1 MKINKKPIR
10 VIPKLDIKGPNVV
23 KGVQMEGL
31 RVVGEPEQLSN
42 LYYND
47 GADELFFTD
56 IVASLY
62 GRNALLEVI
71 SKMSKNIFVP
81 LTVGGGLRS
90 LKDIYEVLRSGADKV
105 SINSQA
111 IKNPKFIEEAVKEFG
126 SSTITITIETN
137 LYNKSNYVFYNNG
150 RDSTNLNPLNW
161 AKECTD
167 RGAGEIFLYSILK
180 DGTGSGFDIE
190 LIKNFKEQ
198 ISVPIVIGGGAGTSS
213 DLENLYKIDF
223 ISGVAVSSILH
234 YSNLNNELGKKQSNE
249 EKSGNFEYL
258 KKKEKNKNFEKMNI
272 KKIKKILSNNFT
284 TTL

>member
-1 MKINKKPIR
+1 MDLNKKPIR
-10 VIPKLDIKGPNVV
+10 VIPKLDIKGSNVV

-31 RVVGEPEQLSN
+31 RVVGEPEELAN
-42 LYYND
+42 LYYNN

-62 GRNALLEVI
+62 GRNALLDVI
-71 SKMSKNIFVP
+71 SRMSKNIFVP
-81 LTVGGGLRS
+81 LTVGGGLRT
-90 LKDIYEVLRSGADKV
+90 LKDIYMVLRSGADKV

-111 IKNPKFIEEAVKEFG
+111 IKNPKFIAEAVKEFG

-150 RDSTNLNPLNW
+150 RDSTKLNPLNW
-161 AKECTD
+161 AKECID

-190 LIKNFKEQ
+190 MIKNFNKQ
-198 ISVPIVIGGGAGTSS
+198 INVPIIIGGGAGTSL
-213 DLENLYKIDF
+213 DLENLSKIDF
-223 ISGVAVSSILH
+223 ISGVALSSILH
-234 YSNLNNELGKKQSNE
+234 YSNLKKGKDKDFNS
-249 EKSGNFEYL
+249 KKDGNFEYL
-258 KKKEKNKNFEKMNI
+258 KKNKKNNKFEKMNI

-284 TTL
+284 TTY

>member
-1 MKINKKPIR
+1 MDLNKKPIR
-10 VIPKLDIKGPNVV
+10 VIPKLDIKGSNVV

-31 RVVGEPEQLSN
+31 RVVDEPEELAN
-42 LYYND
+42 LYYNN

-62 GRNALLEVI
+62 GRNALLDVI
-71 SKMSKNIFVP
+71 SRMSKNIFVP
-81 LTVGGGLRS
+81 LTVGGGLRT
-90 LKDIYEVLRSGADKV
+90 LKDIYMVLRSGADKV

-111 IKNPKFIEEAVKEFG
+111 IKNPKFIAEAVKEFG

-150 RDSTNLNPLNW
+150 RDSTKLNPLNW
-161 AKECTD
+161 AKECID

-190 LIKNFKEQ
+190 MIKNFNKQ
-198 ISVPIVIGGGAGTSS
+198 INVPIIIGGGAGTSL
-213 DLENLYKIDF
+213 DLENLSKIDF
-223 ISGVAVSSILH
+223 ISGVALSSILH
-234 YSNLNNELGKKQSNE
+234 YSNLKKGKDKDFNS
-249 EKSGNFEYL
+249 KKDGNFEYL
-258 KKKEKNKNFEKMNI
+258 KKNKKNNKFEKMNI

-284 TTL
+284 TTY

>member
-42 LYYND
+42 LYYNE

-167 RGAGEIFLYSILK
+167 RCRRDILYSILK

-198 ISVPIVIGGGAGTSS
+198 INVSNIVIGGEPGTSS

-223 ISGVAVSSILH
+223 ISGV
-234 YSNLNNELGKKQSNE
+234 
-249 EKSGNFEYL
+249 
-258 KKKEKNKNFEKMNI
+258 
-272 KKIKKILSNNFT
+272 T
-284 TTL
+284 